1 MPLVWPLGSFWL
13 AGAHYRQVLAVL
25 AAIGDHC
32 PMGKRPMG
40 KRARGMIKGRVGALL
55 PARFSTQRYRGGVE
69 EVGLVGLYFIK
80 KATDNGQRKDQV
92 CCRMF
97 SKCWKHAKDPDSE
110 ETVVAAL
117 RPKVPA
123 TIPAL
128 PGRKKDQHQGCFE
141 VQGTS
146 EIIAQNER

>member
-1 MPLVWPLGSFWL
+1 
-13 AGAHYRQVLAVL
+13 
-25 AAIGDHC
+25 
-32 PMGKRPMG
+32 MG

-92 CCRMF
+92 CCRLL
-97 SKCWKHAKDPDSE
+97 SKCGKHAKDPNSE